1 MKTIRLTRSTV
12 SAPRVSKAH
21 LGLNLFMVALLALSP
36 SLASGAER
44 QTKKTPALR
53 EKIYKVLSEAQAA
66 AEANKQTDALK
77 TLDRLK
83 KNSSLNNYEMAMMW
97 KFYAYIYYSQ
107 DKYDQAINAYEQ
119 VLKQDALP
127 EALETEALYS
137 TAQLYFVKEN
147 YKKAIEYINR
157 WFALVDSPK
166 PQAYIMLGQAYYQTG
181 EMNKALKPIQN
192 AISMEE
198 NKGKIPKESWYL
210 LLRAIYFEKNDY
222 KSAAVVMEKLVKHY
236 PKKEYWVQLSAAYG
250 ELKQE
255 TKQLSALEIAYR
267 QDLLD
272 KENEWLTLAQLLL
285 NKDVPY
291 KAAKVLQRG
300 MDKGII
306 KQDKDNLK
314 LLSYAW
320 STAQE
325 AKKALPVL
333 EQAAKTSK
341 SGEIDIQLGSTYYQL
356 DKWQEA
362 TSYLRKGLKKGV
374 SKNQDNAFM
383 VLGLSLFNLNQFEDA
398 LYAFKQAAKTKRS
411 KASASQWISYVE
423 SEIARRDVLAKTLK
437 AMEGS

>member
-12 SAPRVSKAH
+12 STPRLSKAH

-83 KNSSLNNYEMAMMW
+83 KNSSLNSYEMAMMW

-222 KSAAVVMEKLVKHY
+222 KSAAVVMEKLVSTT
-236 PKKEYWVQLSAAYG
+236 PKRNIGYS
-250 ELKQE
+250 
-255 TKQLSALEIAYR
+255 S
-267 QDLLD
+267 
-272 KENEWLTLAQLLL
+272 
-285 NKDVPY
+285 P
-291 KAAKVLQRG
+291 
-300 MDKGII
+300 
-306 KQDKDNLK
+306 
-314 LLSYAW
+314 
-320 STAQE
+320 
-325 AKKALPVL
+325 LP
-333 EQAAKTSK
+333 
-341 SGEIDIQLGSTYYQL
+341 
-356 DKWQEA
+356 
-362 TSYLRKGLKKGV
+362 
-374 SKNQDNAFM
+374 M
-383 VLGLSLFNLNQFEDA
+383 VN
-398 LYAFKQAAKTKRS
+398 
-411 KASASQWISYVE
+411 
-423 SEIARRDVLAKTLK
+423 
-437 AMEGS
+437 